1 MAHEH
6 SGRGDALS
14 CSWFYAE
21 KLAGERKSD
30 AGGSDGRASGC
41 TRAGSASFVG
51 PQASRLTSVT
61 RVTAAT
67 SAGCLSSAAA
77 AACAANAYPENL
89 PVQRPLLQQQLQV
102 GTAMRCVGVEVQRL
116 QRMRSD
122 RARFEPDRRVD
133 IFCHDGMHS
142 RDGCILHETST
153 IRQYIAIVSGSG
165 AGAELAPGLV
175 HRTIQYSTV
184 GFGLCDARLQA
195 RPGGDAAAQVIRANP
210 GTVGDPST

>member
-1 MAHEH
+1 M
-6 SGRGDALS
+6 
-14 CSWFYAE
+14 
-21 KLAGERKSD
+21 
-30 AGGSDGRASGC
+30 
-41 TRAGSASFVG
+41 G

-122 RARFEPDRRVD
+122 RAGFEPDRRVD

-165 AGAELAPGLV
+165 AGAELERSWRRAWFTGRSNIRQSALGFAMQGCRHGLV
-175 HRTIQYSTV
+175 VTQLRKSSEPTPEQSETPPPENCGEQRTMHNKLVVAT
-184 GFGLCDARLQA
+184 
-195 RPGGDAAAQVIRANP
+195 PGSVTSGCWACHGGSRAQRR
-210 GTVGDPST
+210 TDRTMR